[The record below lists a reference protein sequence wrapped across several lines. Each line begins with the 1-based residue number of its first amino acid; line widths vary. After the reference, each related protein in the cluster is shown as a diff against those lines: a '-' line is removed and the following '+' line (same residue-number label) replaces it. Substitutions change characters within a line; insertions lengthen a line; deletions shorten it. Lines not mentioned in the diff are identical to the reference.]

1 MIRVLW
7 WPVNQALEQGGL
19 ELVASWRQQGGQLW
33 VDFQGESPAAE
44 RKLLRQHFDIPTL
57 AIDDAL
63 RERHPPKLERL
74 DNYLFLIWR
83 GLHAQTDS
91 MDFRTIQIAIW
102 MAENVLI
109 TRHSDD
115 SPSIEKA
122 WELVAAGQAFD
133 PQKMLYRILRNVVD
147 RYTPVITGL
156 EERLET
162 IEDELMTRPQDTLLT
177 ELLGYS
183 RQLKK
188 MRRILR
194 YHERYCEQMLSDD
207 VPEVTLQSE
216 FQDVLE
222 QNERLVSLS
231 DMYHDIVGDL
241 INGYLSLA
249 SHKLNQIMRVL
260 TVVTVMLAPLSVL
273 VGIYGMNFDYMPELR
288 LRHGY
293 FVLLGLMFSIVG
305 GLAWWFR
312 RRGWL

>member
-1 MIRVLW
+1 MIRALW
-7 WPVNQALEQGGL
+7 LPDEQAPQQGGL
-19 ELVASWRQQGGQLW
+19 ELIDSWRQQGGQLW
-33 VDFQGESPAAE
+33 VDFQGEKAGDE
-44 RKLLRQHFDIPTL
+44 RQLLRRNFDIPNL
-57 AIDDAL
+57 SIDDAL

-102 MAENVLI
+102 MAKDLLI

-115 SPSIEKA
+115 SPSIDKA
-122 WELVAAGQAFD
+122 WEQAVTAQNFD
-133 PQKMLYRILRNVVD
+133 SQKVLYRILRNVVD

-162 IEDELMTRPQDTLLT
+162 IEDELITRPQDTLLS

-194 YHERYCEQMLSDD
+194 YHERYCEQMLSDE
-207 VPEVTLQSE
+207 VPEVSLHSE

-222 QNERLVSLS
+222 QNERLASLS

-241 INGYLSLA
+241 INGYLSVS
-249 SHKLNQIMRVL
+249 SHKLNQVMRIL
-260 TVVTVMLAPLSVL
+260 TVVTVILAPLSVL
-273 VGIYGMNFDYMPELR
+273 VGIYGMNFEHIPELKTR
-288 LRHGY
+288 YGY
-293 FVLLGLMFSIVG
+293 FVLLGVMGSIVA
-305 GLAWWFR
+305 GLIFLFR